1 MLAMAALIHRL
12 LSAGE
17 PQPGI
22 RGVGFG
28 GVQDDRFT
36 GRLGGPSAAT
46 GVREGRIGGLNAR
59 EYAARG
65 NALYV
70 IIFP

>member
-1 MLAMAALIHRL
+1 MGHSMLAMAALIHRF

-36 GRLGGPSAAT
+36 GRLGG
-46 GVREGRIGGLNAR
+46 LNAR